1 MRAVIGIYKTM
12 KFEWH
17 KVADDGS
24 ETTVWG
30 VVPTE
35 VLEGVMAEW
44 RTMSGRTSVDPTRE
58 EAVYVG
64 PVDGKHPPQV
74 QRFLDYISK

>member
-1 MRAVIGIYKTM
+1 M

-17 KVADDGS
+17 KVANDGS
-24 ETTVWG
+24 EIVVRG

-35 VLEGVMAEW
+35 IFEGVMAEW

-58 EAVYVG
+58 GAVYVG
-64 PVDGKHPPQV
+64 PVEGKKPPQV
-74 QRFLDYISK
+74 QRLLDYVSK